1 MNYALKKAEQ
11 VDDKK
16 LTSLLDINFKMS
28 LLLTS
33 DVTLVIGG
41 ESWQNEVCHSESIGK
56 YGQARTLAWT
66 SAVVPRH

>member
-41 ESWQNEVCHSESIGK
+41 ES
-56 YGQARTLAWT
+56 
-66 SAVVPRH
+66 